1 MDPDAGFKDLGFE
14 SLTAVELRDRLAAAT
29 ALRLPTG
36 LIFRHPTPAGVAEYL
51 LRRLSPEET
60 EAAHPVL
67 DELARL
73 EASLNDAALDDGAS
87 GAVATR
93 LESLLAKVQ
102 ATRKPS
108 GDGST
113 AAERLES
120 ASADQVLDFIHNELG
135 VS

>member
-1 MDPDAGFKDLGFE
+1 
-14 SLTAVELRDRLAAAT
+14 V
-29 ALRLPTG
+29 
-36 LIFRHPTPAGVAEYL
+36 
-51 LRRLSPEET
+51 RRLSPEE
-60 EAAHPVL
+60 AGPAHAVL

-73 EASLNDAALDDGAS
+73 EASLNDAVLDDGAS

-93 LESLLAKVQ
+93 LESLLTKVQ
-102 ATRKPS
+102 TKLQTKRKPS
-108 GDGST
+108 GDRT